1 MQKVPI
7 VIFAYNRPN
16 HFKRVMIAL
25 ENYKIDNK
33 IYLFLDGPKNNKDKI
48 LQKDILGSITRV
60 GKFNKF
66 KKNQILVQ
74 RNKKNLGLANSI
86 LKGLDKISKIHNR
99 FIVLEDDVIP
109 YVNMI
114 PFLSNC
120 LIKYKNEK
128 QINAICGYQFL
139 NFEKKSKIL
148 ETKILRHFIPWGW
161 ATWSNKW
168 KNFRKNSIHSN
179 KRNKNK
185 IPKFIFSLQNK
196 LIKNKNSKRYWSL
209 KFMIYNYCFNNYF
222 IFPNNSLVKNIGF
235 DGSGT
240 NSLVTNDLYVL
251 EKKITK
257 IRYNNIKFNT
267 SELIKQE
274 RLFKKVLKNFYN

>member
-25 ENYKIDNK
+25 ENYNISNK

-74 RNKKNLGLANSI
+74 RNKRNLGLASSI
-86 LKGLDKISKIHNR
+86 LKGLDKVSKIHNK

-114 PFLSNC
+114 PFISNC
-120 LIKYKNEK
+120 LTKYKNENK
-128 QINAICGYQFL
+128 ITAVCGYQFL

-148 ETKILRHFIPWGW
+148 ETKILKHFIPWGW
-161 ATWSNKW
+161 GTWSNKW
-168 KNFRKNSIHSN
+168 KNFRKNSVHN
-179 KRNKNK
+179 YKDNRNK
-185 IPKFIFSLQNK
+185 IPKFILSLQNK

-209 KFMIYNYCFNNYF
+209 KFMIYNYFFNNYF

-251 EKKITK
+251 EKNIKK
-257 IRYNNIKFNT
+257 VRYNNIKLHT